1 MTNLTT
7 KKQKQN
13 QNQNLNERQLALA
26 ALQEV
31 LADGHSLSHLQ
42 TELTPFAKVLC
53 FGVCRHYFRLDA
65 LAKQLLTKPP
75 KNLNIWITL
84 LMGLYQLRELDLPD
98 YAVVHETVAL
108 LNTKKTT
115 WAKSLI
121 NAVLRRYCREKEALD
136 KQAENNADYRYNY
149 PAWLLG
155 RLKKVWPDHWEAII
169 REGDA
174 HPPMSLRVNIQRT
187 SLKNYQ
193 EQLAHINITAAPIK
207 HTTHGLI
214 LDKPCDVYDLP
225 GFKTGDV
232 SVQDGAAQLAAHL
245 LDLKPGLRV
254 LDACCAPGGKTCH
267 ILEKEPEL
275 HTCIAL
281 DIEPKRLTRTREN
294 LARLG
299 FDSRAEII
307 AGDAENTASWWDGIL
322 FDRILLDAPCSA
334 TGVIRR
340 HPDIK
345 FLRTPEDI
353 QAITKTQAALLEALW
368 PLLAPGGVFVYATC
382 SILPEEN
389 ERQIAHFVTNHA
401 DCKPSSIQQPW
412 GHATGSG
419 WQIFPGE
426 ASMDGFF
433 YSVLH
438 KSAS

>member
-1 MTNLTT
+1 MI
-7 KKQKQN
+7 KN
-13 QNQNLNERQLALA
+13 QNQNERKLALT
-26 ALQEV
+26 ALREV
-31 LADGHSLSHLQ
+31 LGDGHSLSHLK

-53 FGVCRHYFRLDA
+53 FGVCRYYFQLNA
-65 LAKQLLTKPP
+65 LAKQLLKKSP
-75 KNLNIWITL
+75 KNLDIWLTL
-84 LMGLYQLRELDLPD
+84 LMGLYQIRELDLPD

-136 KQAENNADYRYNY
+136 KLAENSVDFRYNY

-155 RLKKVWPDHWEAII
+155 RLQKVWPDHWEAII
-169 REGDA
+169 HGSNT
-174 HPPMSLRVNIQRT
+174 HPPMSLRVNKQHAT
-187 SLKNYQ
+187 AENYQ
-193 EQLAHINITAAPIK
+193 KQLQNINISAYPIA
-207 HTTHGLI
+207 HTTHGLV
-214 LDKPCDVYDLP
+214 LDKPCDVFDLP
-225 GFKTGDV
+225 GFTTGDV

-245 LDLKPGLRV
+245 LDLKPGLRI

-267 ILEKEPEL
+267 ILETEPEL
-275 HTCIAL
+275 KACVAL

-294 LARLG
+294 LARLS
-299 FDSRAEII
+299 FEARVDII
-307 AGDAENTASWWDGIL
+307 AGDAQNPNSWWDGVL

-345 FLRTPEDI
+345 ILRTPEEVKS
-353 QAITKTQAALLEALW
+353 ITKIQAALLEALW

-389 ERQIAHFVTNHA
+389 EQQIANFVQRQSN
-401 DCKPSSIQQPW
+401 CQPSSEIKPW
-412 GHATGSG
+412 GHATGFG

-433 YSVLH
+433 YSVLR
-438 KSAS
+438 KSTS

>member
-1 MTNLTT
+1 MTKN
-7 KKQKQN
+7 KNKNKNPN
-13 QNQNLNERQLALA
+13 QNQNERKLALT
-26 ALQEV
+26 ALCEV
-31 LADGHSLSHLQ
+31 LGDGHSLSHLK
-42 TELTPFAKVLC
+42 TELTPFSKALC
-53 FGVCRHYFRLDA
+53 FGVCRQYFRLDA
-65 LAKQLLTKPP
+65 LAKQLLKKPP
-75 KNLNIWITL
+75 KNLNIWLTL
-84 LMGLYQLRELDLPD
+84 LMGLYQLRELDLPE

-136 KQAENNADYRYNY
+136 KQAESNANFRYNY
-149 PAWLLG
+149 PAWLLK
-155 RLKKVWPDHWEAII
+155 RIQKAWPDHWEAII
-169 REGDA
+169 NGSDA
-174 HPPMSLRVNIQRT
+174 HPPMSLRVNNQRT
-187 SLKNYQ
+187 SFESYQ
-193 EQLAHINITAAPIK
+193 EQLQHSNISATPIT
-207 HTTHGLI
+207 HTTHGLV
-214 LDKPCDVYDLP
+214 LDTPCDVFDLP
-225 GFKTGDV
+225 GFKAGDV
-232 SVQDGAAQLAAHL
+232 SIQDGAAQLAAGL
-245 LDLKPGLRV
+245 LELKPGLRV

-267 ILEKEPEL
+267 ILETEPEL
-275 HTCIAL
+275 DACIAL

-294 LARLG
+294 LTRLG
-299 FDSRAEII
+299 FDTRAEII
-307 AGDAENTASWWDGIL
+307 AGDAQNTGTWWDGVL

-345 FLRTPEDI
+345 LLRTPAEV

-389 ERQIAHFVTNHA
+389 EHQIANFIKHHV
-401 DCKPSSIQQPW
+401 DCELSTKPQHW
-412 GHATGSG
+412 GHDTGFG

-438 KSAS
+438 KKSS